1 MSPARL
7 LLYAATAGV
16 LVVAAR
22 AVLIAPPPLYVSIG
36 VAVTYL
42 AILLSGVL
50 VLRLRMFADAVVEGP
65 FAARGVVL
73 TFDDGP
79 DPATTPRVL
88 DILDAA
94 GAKATFFV
102 IGKKAAASPELVK
115 DIVARGHEVGLHS
128 FSHDRFFSLRDA
140 RGVRRDLELGVATL
154 ERITGARPTY
164 FRPPIGHT
172 NPSIARVADALDLT
186 IVGWSAA
193 GRDGV
198 GWAKPASV
206 TARVRRGLRDGAIV
220 ALHDAAERGGRE
232 PAGVAALGD
241 ILKAIEAEQLTVVPL
256 RTWISSQAPPEAP
269 PPAPSHADGSSTTN
283 LAPDA

>member
-1 MSPARL
+1 MPAARL

-16 LVVAAR
+16 LVLAAR
-22 AVLIAPPPLYVSIG
+22 AVLIEPPPLSISIS
-36 VAVTYL
+36 VAVVYFGFIL
-42 AILLSGVL
+42 AGVL
-50 VLRLRMFADAVVEGP
+50 VLRLRMFADAIVEGP

-79 DPATTPRVL
+79 DPTTTPRVL
-88 DILDAA
+88 DTLDAA
-94 GAKATFFV
+94 GVKATFFI

-115 DIVARGHEVGLHS
+115 DILARGHEVGLHS

-140 RGVRRDLELGVATL
+140 KGVRRDLELGISTL
-154 ERITGARPTY
+154 QAITGARPTF

-172 NPSIARVADALDLT
+172 NPSIAKVADALDLT

-198 GWAKPASV
+198 GWAKPAAV

-220 ALHDAAERGGRE
+220 ALHDAAEKGGRE
-232 PAGVAALGD
+232 PAGVAALSD
-241 ILKAIEAEQLTVVPL
+241 ILKAIDAEHLDVVPL
-256 RTWISSQAPPEAP
+256 RSWFSDQAA
-269 PPAPSHADGSSTTN
+269 GSSTTN